1 MDMVIPPIFE
11 EALAQAIFG
20 DAGLDA
26 MHHAQGRQTNGAVVS
41 TYFAAAHHGDL
52 VSTTAA
58 GMAMVTQALGFLT
71 SFGAVLPAP

>member
-1 MDMVIPPIFE
+1 VIPPIFE

-26 MHHAQGRQTNGAVVS
+26 MHHAQGRQSSDGALVS
-41 TYFAAAHHGDL
+41 TYFAAAQHGDL
-52 VSTTAA
+52 VSTTPA
-58 GMAMVTQALGFLT
+58 GMAMVTQVVGFLT